1 MSKLDKLNP
10 QRVFYYFEKISSI
23 PRGSGNMKSIA
34 QFCVGFA
41 VEHNLKYVRD
51 TADNVVI
58 YKNGTAGYEN
68 SAPIILQGHLDMVC
82 QKTDDCDID
91 FTKDGLELYVDGD
104 FIKARGTTLGAD
116 NGIAVAM
123 MLAVLESDNIVHPPI
138 EAVFTT
144 DEEIGMIGA
153 RALDMSVLR
162 GTRMINLDSDAEGIV
177 TVSCAG
183 GSDFVAHLPLEK
195 HRAYGTPVML
205 EIKGLKGGHSG
216 VEIDKNRV
224 NANIIAAR
232 ILTDIKSAVGF
243 SIISINGGDKANAI
257 PNSCK
262 IQLCV
267 EDADLFCDTAKK
279 YIDIIKDEIRD
290 REPDFNAQLTAE
302 SAKECDVF
310 ERDTESKITNALLC
324 APNGVMEM
332 SAGIKGLVQ
341 TSLNLGILETKNDC
355 ILLHFA
361 LRSNK
366 QSSLMFLQSRLAALF
381 GILNVPTETFGHYP
395 PWEYRE
401 NSPLRDIYCSVY
413 RDTFGKESKIEAIH
427 AGLEC
432 GVFDSAI
439 DDFDCIAIGP
449 ALYDIHT
456 TRERLSIS
464 STENLY
470 SLIIKILEKL
480 K

>member
-1 MSKLDKLNP
+1 MLPLEALKP
-10 QRVFYYFEKISSI
+10 QRVFYYFEQLSAI
-23 PRGSGNMKSIA
+23 PRGSGNMNGIA
-34 QFCVGFA
+34 KFCEDFA
-41 VEHNLKYVRD
+41 IEHSLKYVRD
-51 TADNVVI
+51 NANNVVI

-68 SAPIILQGHLDMVC
+68 SEPVILQGHLDMVC
-82 QKTDDCDID
+82 QKTDDYNID
-91 FTKDGLELYVDGD
+91 FEKDGLQLYIDGD
-104 FIKARGTTLGAD
+104 FLKACGTTLGAD

-123 MLAVLESDNIVHPPI
+123 VLAILESDDTAHPPI

-144 DEEIGMIGA
+144 DEEVGMIGA
-153 RALDMSVLR
+153 RALDMSVLS
-162 GTRMINLDSDAEGIV
+162 GKRMINLDSDAEGIV

-183 GSDFVAHLPLEK
+183 GSDFVAKLPLK
-195 HRAYGTPVML
+195 TRKIYGTPVTL
-205 EIKGLKGGHSG
+205 EIKGLAGGHSG
-216 VEIDKNRV
+216 TEINKNRV
-224 NANIIAAR
+224 NANMIAGRIIA
-232 ILTDIKSAVGF
+232 TIKPMVSF
-243 SIISINGGDKANAI
+243 NITSINGGDKANAI

-262 IQLCV
+262 IEFCV
-267 EDADLFCDTAKK
+267 EDAALFCNLAKQH
-279 YIDIIKDEIRD
+279 IDVIKNEISD
-290 REPDFNAQLTAE
+290 REPDFDVRFTVKDAA
-302 SAKECDVF
+302 ECDVF
-310 ERDTESKITNALLC
+310 ERDTESILTNVLLC

-332 SAGIKGLVQ
+332 SAGIEGLVQ
-341 TSLNLGILETKNDC
+341 TSLNLGILATQDDC

-366 QSSLMFLQSRLAALF
+366 QSSLIFLESRLGAFFNIFNAQ
-381 GILNVPTETFGHYP
+381 IETFGHYP

-401 NSPLRDIYCSVY
+401 DSPLRDIYCSVY
-413 RDTFGKESKIEAIH
+413 RDTFGKDCKIKAIH

-464 STENLY
+464 STEKYYN
-470 SLIIKILEKL
+470 LIIKILEKL

>member
-1 MSKLDKLNP
+1 MSALENLNP
-10 QRVFYYFEKISSI
+10 HRVFYYFEKLSSV
-23 PRGSGNMKSIA
+23 PRGSGNMKGIA
-34 QFCVGFA
+34 QFCEDFA
-41 VEHNLKYVRD
+41 IERGLKYIRD
-51 TADNVVI
+51 NVDNVVI

-68 SAPIILQGHLDMVC
+68 SEPIILQGHLDMVC
-82 QKTDDCDID
+82 QKTPDCDID
-91 FTKDGLELYVDGD
+91 FEKDGLDLYVDGD
-104 FIKARGTTLGAD
+104 FVKARGTTLGAD

-123 MLAVLESDNIVHPPI
+123 VIALLESDDIAHPPI

-144 DEEIGMIGA
+144 DEEVGMIGA

-183 GSDFVAHLPLEK
+183 GSDFVARLPLK
-195 HRAYGTPVML
+195 TRRIYGIPITL

-232 ILTDIKSAVGF
+232 ILTCIKPTANFG
-243 SIISINGGDKANAI
+243 IISINGGDKANAI

-262 IQLCV
+262 IELCA
-267 EDADLFCDTAKK
+267 EDTALFCDAVKK
-279 YIDIIKDEIRD
+279 YTDIIKAEIRD
-290 REPDFNAQLTAE
+290 REPNFDVQLTAK
-302 SAKECDVF
+302 SATECDVF
-310 ERDTESKITNALLC
+310 EPDTESKMTNALLC

-332 SAGIKGLVQ
+332 SAGIKDLVQ
-341 TSLNLGILETKNDC
+341 TSLNLGILATQDDC
-355 ILLHFA
+355 ILFHFA

-366 QSSLMFLQSRLAALF
+366 QSSLVFLESRLAALF
-381 GILNVPTETFGHYP
+381 SILNAPTESFGHYP

-401 NSPLRDIYCSVY
+401 NSPLRDVYCSVY
-413 RDTFGKESKIEAIH
+413 RDTFGKECKIEAIH

-464 STENLY
+464 STEKYHN
-470 SLIIKILEKL
+470 LIIKILEKL